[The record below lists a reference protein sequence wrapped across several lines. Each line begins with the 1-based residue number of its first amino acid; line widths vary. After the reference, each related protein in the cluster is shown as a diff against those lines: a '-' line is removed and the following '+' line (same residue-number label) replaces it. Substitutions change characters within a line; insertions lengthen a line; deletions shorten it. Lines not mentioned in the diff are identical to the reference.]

1 MPTYLW
7 YKKSDFSCR
16 RTDWPTIVTNE
27 GIPWGPR
34 GPTMRSGIN
43 VGFVNLA
50 IDLFSPFHHL
60 LMWIPSMKD
69 VESRWFYRF
78 FGPTAL
84 GEEYHNWHQKEIWSL
99 FLPLKSSP
107 PFWIQR
113 NSMSSKWIPQLL
125 YSNVGNHT
133 FVSRCYEFMLH
144 RIIIAVKNILRQNL
158 FGCFSFS

>member
-27 GIPWGPR
+27 GIPKGPR
-34 GPTMRSGIN
+34 GPTMRSGIK

-84 GEEYHNWHQKEIWSL
+84 GKNTIIDTKRKSGASSCLSRAHQPSEFKGTLYHQNEFLSYYFQMWVTIHL
-99 FLPLKSSP
+99 FHVV
-107 PFWIQR
+107 F
-113 NSMSSKWIPQLL
+113 
-125 YSNVGNHT
+125 G
-133 FVSRCYEFMLH
+133 LH

-158 FGCFSFS
+158 FECFSIS